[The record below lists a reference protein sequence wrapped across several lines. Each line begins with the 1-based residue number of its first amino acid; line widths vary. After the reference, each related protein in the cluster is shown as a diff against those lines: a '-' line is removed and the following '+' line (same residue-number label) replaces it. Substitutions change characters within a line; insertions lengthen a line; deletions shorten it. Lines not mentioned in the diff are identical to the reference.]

1 MMHSFRRAGLRLIV
15 GASALVV
22 VGVHARQSQPSGEK
36 EFRII
41 RTDTPPVIDGRLD
54 DAVWA
59 TAPVIDDFVA
69 SQPNE
74 GDEPVEYTQVYALY
88 DRNSLYLAARAWTS
102 TPDLVVARV
111 LRHGELL
118 FSDDTFG
125 IILDPFN
132 NQRSGYLFAV
142 NPNEVRED
150 AIFENTSSL
159 QFDWDGIFYAAAS
172 QDGDGW
178 TVEVETPFKTLSF
191 DPENETW
198 GINFVRR
205 IPRRGEMLL
214 WVARNRS
221 IDPSVTG
228 KLIGIRD
235 VDQGRGLD
243 VVPSVSVRYK
253 KDHQVSVTGTDFD
266 PSVDLFYKITPSLNA
281 SLTANTDFSAT
292 EVDDRQV
299 NLTRFN
305 LFFPEKRDFFLRD
318 ADIFQFGRIASNR
331 RGRAEVTF
339 KAASPASRESG
350 RPFFSRRVGLNAA
363 GLPVDL
369 NYGGKLSA
377 RIGRWDV
384 GALAIRQD

>member
-1 MMHSFRRAGLRLIV
+1 M
-15 GASALVV
+15 
-22 VGVHARQSQPSGEK
+22 
-36 EFRII
+36 
-41 RTDTPPVIDGRLD
+41 IDGRLD

-59 TAPVIDDFVA
+59 TAPVIDDFVV

-74 GDEPVEYTQVYALY
+74 GDEPVKYTQVYALY
-88 DRNSLYLAARAWTS
+88 NRNSLYLAARAWTS

-118 FSDDTFG
+118 FSDDTFE

-178 TVEVETPFKTLSF
+178 TVDVEIPFKTLSF

-305 LFFPEKRDFFLRD
+305 LILSGKARFLPARCRHFPVRPNRLESERQSRGHVQSRITRVQGERASVLLSTGRPQCYGAAGRPQLRWK
-318 ADIFQFGRIASNR
+318 AQRAYRPLGRGRTGHPAGRIP
-331 RGRAEVTF
+331 GH
-339 KAASPASRESG
+339 
-350 RPFFSRRVGLNAA
+350 
-363 GLPVDL
+363 
-369 NYGGKLSA
+369 
-377 RIGRWDV
+377 
-384 GALAIRQD
+384 